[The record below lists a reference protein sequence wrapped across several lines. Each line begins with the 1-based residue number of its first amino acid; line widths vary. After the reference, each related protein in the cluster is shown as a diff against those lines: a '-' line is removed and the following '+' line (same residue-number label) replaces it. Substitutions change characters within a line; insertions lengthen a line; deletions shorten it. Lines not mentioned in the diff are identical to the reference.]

1 MARLSR
7 VVIPGIPHHVTQ
19 RGNGRQPT
27 FFEDGDYELYL
38 DLLTDA
44 AARARTQV
52 WAYCLMPNHV
62 HVVLVPSDQD
72 GLWRT
77 MADLHRRYTGFIN
90 ARRRTTGHLWQGR
103 FGSVAMDDPHFVAAL
118 RYIALNPVRARLVQQ
133 AQDWPWA
140 STRALLAGANDHVVD
155 VAPALERVGDFA
167 SFLGQDFDEALTYAA
182 LRKAESVGR
191 PIGSP
196 QWLADMEARLG
207 RSLAPQKRGPKP
219 KAAGSESRLRDNERH
234 ATPT

>member
-7 VVIPGIPHHVTQ
+7 VVIPGVPHHVTQ
-19 RGNGRQPT
+19 RGNGRQRT
-27 FFEDGDYELYL
+27 FFEDGDYALYL
-38 DLLTDA
+38 DLLAAA
-44 AARARTQV
+44 AARAQVQV

-77 MADLHRRYTGFIN
+77 FGDLHRRYTGFIN

-103 FGSVAMDDPHFVAAL
+103 YGSVAMDEVHFVAAL
-118 RYIALNPVRARLVQQ
+118 RYIALNPVRARLV
-133 AQDWPWA
+133 ARPEDWRWS
-140 STRALLAGANDHVVD
+140 STRALMAGEDDHVVT

-167 SFLGQDFDEALTYAA
+167 AFLGEEFDEALGYAA

-196 QWLADMEARLG
+196 DWLADMEARCG
-207 RSLAPQKRGPKP
+207 RTLAPQKRGPRP
-219 KAAGSESRLRDNERH
+219 KRQEAAG
-234 ATPT
+234 